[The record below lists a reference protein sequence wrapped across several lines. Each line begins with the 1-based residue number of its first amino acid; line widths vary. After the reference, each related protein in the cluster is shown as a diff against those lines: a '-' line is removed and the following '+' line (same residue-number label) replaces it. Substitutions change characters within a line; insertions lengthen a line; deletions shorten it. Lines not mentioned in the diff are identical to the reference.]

1 MSSKNSFN
9 WEKKICFCKCVTSYR
24 SVMSSALWR
33 LEQRTYL
40 FLFSNPFFFF
50 KNETE
55 AMEAIVFENSRSSSL
70 PTAGDVSQGRTSL
83 QLSDRN
89 SILMT

>member
-1 MSSKNSFN
+1 MCDIIPIRHVF
-9 WEKKICFCKCVTSYR
+9 
-24 SVMSSALWR
+24 
-33 LEQRTYL
+33 RTLATRTADL
-40 FLFSNPFFFF
+40 FVLFSNPFFFF